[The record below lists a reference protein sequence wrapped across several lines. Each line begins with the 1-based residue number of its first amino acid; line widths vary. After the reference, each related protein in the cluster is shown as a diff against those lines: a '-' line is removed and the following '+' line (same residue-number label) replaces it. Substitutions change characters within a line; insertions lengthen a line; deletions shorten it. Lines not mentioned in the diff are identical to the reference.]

1 MSAELNTPAAIASVA
16 PVLVPAESPPLRRFT
31 VEQYH
36 ALAEAGVL
44 TTYDRVEL
52 LDGLIVDMSPIG
64 PPHAYCVE
72 HVDKDILGS
81 ILPKGWHV
89 RMQQPVTLPKSE
101 PQPDIAVVTGK
112 RRDYFK
118 RHPGPSEIGLLIE
131 VADTTLV
138 FDRKK
143 ADIYAA
149 AGIPQYWIINL
160 EDRQVETYRQPRQ
173 NGKKTLAKYRS
184 KQVIKENGVLTL
196 RLQGKAIAKISA
208 SDLLP

>member
-16 PVLVPAESPPLRRFT
+16 PVFVPAESPPLRRFT

-64 PPHAYCVE
+64 PPHASLVE
-72 HVDKDILGS
+72 ITYNLLASV
-81 ILPKGWHV
+81 LPKGWHA
-89 RMQQPVTLPKSE
+89 RMQQPVTLATSE

-143 ADIYAA
+143 ADLYAA

-160 EDRQVETYRQPRQ
+160 EDHQIEIYRQPRQ
-173 NGKKTLAKYRS
+173 NGKKTPAKYKS
-184 KQVIKENGVLTL
+184 KQIIKEDGELTL
-196 RLQGKAIAKISA
+196 RLQGKVIAKISA